1 MGKGK
6 GKAGRKEAKL
16 IVKKLNQ
23 EPKIPGM
30 PKPAQPEKKA
40 KKIPS
45 RDKKSAL
52 HSNPPGPANY
62 PLPMG
67 RPKPFTKSPQHAK
80 WPALFKKHLGVIEA
94 HIRSLD
100 RVMQSMK
107 SEMTDL
113 PEKERLEFELGER
126 GNWRVIC
133 GMMDRAREVLTS
145 ARIAAKGIVPSR
157 HLQDKKGLGVL
168 GTNFEPLGPKLEQ
181 KAAEIGYDPV
191 GKGKLGRNPEDV
203 DEDGDSEM
211 SDGSDDSEA
220 EGSEDDGV
228 ADNADFVKLDVSS
241 KMVSTTAEGNQAPE
255 QDNAPGAVEPNP
267 YFVVDVEPTPVNLTE
282 STIVNSGEPEPEKKS
297 RKQMKEEAAEARKA
311 ARLLKKQAHDS
322 AKLAALQEPST
333 QPEPVPVPEAEA
345 VPEPEFDYA
354 ELEASLQAEIAAGT
368 KAQEEAEEK
377 KSKKKRR
384 RSSGVD
390 EEVVEKKVKVEK
402 KEKKRKAEED
412 GDLEDEK
419 KVKKEK
425 KDRKEKKRKAEDSA
439 DGEEAEE
446 GTKKKRRHKDDA

>member
-23 EPKIPGM
+23 EPKIPGL
-30 PKPAQPEKKA
+30 PKPARPEKKA

-45 RDKKSAL
+45 REKKSAM
-52 HSNPPGPANY
+52 HSNPPGPANF

-80 WPALFKKHLGVIEA
+80 WPAMFKKHLGVIEA

-145 ARIAAKGIVPSR
+145 ARIAARGIVPSR

-181 KAAEIGYDPV
+181 KAAEIGFDPV

-211 SDGSDDSEA
+211 TDDSDDSSEA
-220 EGSEDDGV
+220 EGSDKDGV
-228 ADNADFVKLDVSS
+228 ADNSDFVKLDVGS
-241 KMVSTTAEGNQAPE
+241 KIPRFESLANDNKAAVQDTTST
-255 QDNAPGAVEPNP
+255 VESNP
-267 YFVVDVEPTPVNLTE
+267 YFVVDVEPTPVN
-282 STIVNSGEPEPEKKS
+282 IGGPEPEKKS
-297 RKQMKEEAAEARKA
+297 RKQQKAEALEARKA
-311 ARLLKKQAHDS
+311 ARLAKKLAHEA
-322 AKLAALQEPST
+322 AKLAPPKEPT
-333 QPEPVPVPEAEA
+333 PQPEAAPEPQPEPQ
-345 VPEPEFDYA
+345 PEPDFDYA
-354 ELEASLQAEIAAGT
+354 ELEANLQAEIAAGT

-390 EEVVEKKVKVEK
+390 EDVVEKKAKVEK
-402 KEKKRKAEED
+402 KEKKRKAEAEENGGSVD
-412 GDLEDEK
+412 AADVK

-425 KDRKEKKRKAEDSA
+425 KEKKEKKRKAEESA
-439 DGEEAEE
+439 DTEEAEE
-446 GTKKKRRHKDDA
+446 GTKKKRRHKDHA